1 MNSPKEK
8 GDTARILHMITQF
21 FWETFVAMALG
32 YFLGNW
38 LDTILFES
46 RTILLYVGIVL
57 GIFAGLRNLI
67 VRALSFTKGEEHE
80 KTHKRD

>member
-1 MNSPKEK
+1 MNGSKGK

-21 FWETFVAMALG
+21 FWETFVAMAMG
-32 YFLGNW
+32 YFLGGW
-38 LDTILFES
+38 LDKLLFEN

-67 VRALSFTKGEEHE
+67 VRALAYTKGEKHE
-80 KTHKRD
+80 ETH